1 MVIALKVRR
10 AILGSTTGLLLLWLT
25 LPVSMPVK
33 QMARRGRSR
42 SSKSKHPGGN
52 MSIQTRLAIAL
63 SALPLLLC
71 LTHPASAGE
80 TPLARTIDDSALEWG
95 PCPPVFPA
103 GCEIAVLHGDPAQP
117 NADVFFK
124 VAPGYS
130 IPHHWHTSAERMTLV
145 SGRLRVTYDGHEP
158 ATLAVGTYAYGPA
171 GAPHTGECLSKEPC
185 VLFIAFEGPVDVQT
199 GPAPH

>member
-1 MVIALKVRR
+1 MSKKSRFAAAL
-10 AILGSTTGLLLLWLT
+10 STLT
-25 LPVSMPVK
+25 LF
-33 QMARRGRSR
+33 
-42 SSKSKHPGGN
+42 
-52 MSIQTRLAIAL
+52 
-63 SALPLLLC
+63 LC
-71 LTHPASAGE
+71 LSHQAGAAE
-80 TPLARTIDDSALEWG
+80 APLTRTIKDGALQWG
-95 PCPPVFPA
+95 PCPSVFPA
-103 GCEIAVLHGDPAQP
+103 GCELAVLHGDPAQP

-158 ATLAVGTYAYGPA
+158 ATLEVGTYAYGPA

-199 GPAPH
+199 KPALN

>member
-1 MVIALKVRR
+1 MSVRTRVATAL
-10 AILGSTTGLLLLWLT
+10 ST
-25 LPVSMPVK
+25 LPLVLVVSL
-33 QMARRGRSR
+33 QAG
-42 SSKSKHPGGN
+42 
-52 MSIQTRLAIAL
+52 
-63 SALPLLLC
+63 
-71 LTHPASAGE
+71 AGE
-80 TPLARTIDDSALEWG
+80 TPLARTIQDPALQWG
-95 PCPPVFPA
+95 PCPSVFPA

-158 ATLAVGTYAYGPA
+158 ATLEAGTYAYGPA

-199 GPAPH
+199 GPASN

>member
-1 MVIALKVRR
+1 MFIKTQVVTAL
-10 AILGSTTGLLLLWLT
+10 A
-25 LPVSMPVK
+25 M
-33 QMARRGRSR
+33 
-42 SSKSKHPGGN
+42 
-52 MSIQTRLAIAL
+52 
-63 SALPLLLC
+63 LPLVLGLS
-71 LTHPASAGE
+71 HQAGAGE
-80 TPLARTIDDSALEWG
+80 SPLARTIQDPALEWG
-95 PCPPVFPA
+95 PCPSVFPA

-158 ATLAVGTYAYGPA
+158 ATLEAGTYAYGPA

-199 GPAPH
+199 KAASN